1 MDFEGKEVEF
11 DFFRAEDAPGIARL
25 FLEVYG
31 EGYPIKIY
39 YVPER
44 LIEENASGNIISS
57 VARTPD
63 GEVIGHD
70 ALVRIDTNELLYENA
85 AGAVL
90 PAFRGKGIF
99 PRLFKHSIV
108 DASKRFGVEG
118 LVGEPVCSHIHLQ
131 KMCMQLGFKELGL
144 EIDLMPAAANGMAR
158 NRAER
163 ISVLIGVF
171 KHKPRAQVVH
181 VPPPYKAQLEYLY
194 SGLDVEHT
202 FFSFSRVLQAEGI
215 SRGSMSLFEKAQV
228 ARVSM
233 EQIGS
238 DFDAFLVRKEKEA
251 REKGT
256 VVFQCWLSLASPFA
270 PAAVNVLRAS
280 GYFLGG
286 MLPCRPGGD
295 GLLMQKVDRPPHW
308 GGIILYTEHARKIG
322 EMIRRDWESVTSV
335 VRS

>member
-1 MDFEGKEVEF
+1 MEF

-70 ALVRIDTNELLYENA
+70 ALVRMDNTALVYENA

-99 PRLFKHSIV
+99 PLLFKHSIV
-108 DASKRFGVEG
+108 DASERFGVEG
-118 LVGEPVCSHIHLQ
+118 LIGEPVCSHIHLQ
-131 KMCMQLGFKELGL
+131 KICMELGFKELGL
-144 EIDLMPAAANGMAR
+144 EIDLMPASADGMER
-158 NRAER
+158 NRSER
-163 ISVLIGVF
+163 ISVLMGVF
-171 KHKPRAQVVH
+171 KYKPGVGVVH
-181 VPPPYKAQLEYLY
+181 VPSPYKAQLEYLY
-194 SGLDVEHT
+194 SGLNVERT
-202 FFSFSRVLQAEGI
+202 FFFPDEVLPAEGI
-215 SRGSMSLFEKAQV
+215 SRGSVSLFEKAQV

-238 DFDAFLVRKEKEA
+238 DFDSFLVRKEKEA

-256 VVFQCWLSLASPFA
+256 MVLQWWLPLSSPFA
-270 PAAVNVLRAS
+270 PAAVDVLRA
-280 GYFLGG
+280 GGHFLGG
-286 MLPCRPGGD
+286 ILPCRPGGD
-295 GLLMQKVDRPPHW
+295 GLLMQKVDRSPDL
-308 GGIILYTEHARKIG
+308 GGISLYTEHARRIG
-322 EMIRRDWESVTSV
+322 EMVLRDWESVT
-335 VRS
+335 RG

>member
-1 MDFEGKEVEF
+1 MEF

-31 EGYPIKIY
+31 DGYPIKTY

-44 LIEENASGNIISS
+44 LIEENASGSIISS
-57 VARTPD
+57 VARTAD

-118 LVGEPVCSHIHLQ
+118 LVGEPVCSHVHLQ
-131 KMCMQLGFKELGL
+131 KMCIQLGFKELGL
-144 EIDLMPAAANGMAR
+144 EVDLMPPTADGMER
-158 NRAER
+158 NRSER

-171 KHKPRAQVVH
+171 KHRPGVQVVH
-181 VPPPYKAQLEYLY
+181 IPPPYEAQLEYLY
-194 SGLDVEHT
+194 SGLDVERA
-202 FFSFSRVLQAEGI
+202 FSFSEKVSPAEGV
-215 SRGSMSLFEKAQV
+215 SRGSMGLFEKALV
-228 ARVSM
+228 ARMSM

-238 DFDAFLVRKEKEA
+238 DFDAFLFRREKEA

-256 VVFQCWLSLASPFA
+256 VVFQCWLPLSSPFA

-295 GLLMQKVDRPPHW
+295 GLLMQKVDRAPDW
-308 GGIILYTEHARKIG
+308 RGIALFTEHARRIG
-322 EMIRRDWESVTSV
+322 EMIRRDWEDVTSL
-335 VRS
+335 RL